1 MIAGCGRQT
10 RVEVGAREQILHI
23 GNGAEPKD
31 LDPATQAA
39 EIEYVIDTALF
50 EGLVN
55 IANDGDTILPGV
67 AERWDVSPD
76 GRTYTFH
83 LRSDAR
89 WSDGGPVIA
98 DDFVYSFRRV
108 FTPSMGCQNNV
119 YGFMIKGSRAMNEGK
134 DAALG
139 VAAID
144 ARTLRI
150 ELEYRAPYL
159 LYILAGAPFVPVP
172 RAVVER
178 FGGGTRPG
186 SPWTRPGKIV
196 CNGPFILS
204 SWRPNQEVVAT
215 RNPYYWDARR
225 TRLRE
230 IHFYPTDDV
239 ESEERA
245 FRAGQLHITY
255 GLPTSKIAS
264 YRERGDPQ
272 LHVTPQLDTTYVL
285 FNVKVPPFNDT
296 RIRRA
301 LALAIDREKIV
312 PAVGKGSL
320 DPAHSLTRP
329 GTGGYTPPAV
339 VDFDPSLAQKL
350 LAEAGYPGGKG
361 FPPATIRIS
370 RGPLATLVEAI
381 QNSWQEVLG
390 INIGIEVQE
399 QKTFFD
405 AIHSKDY
412 HVAFTPFF
420 YGVNAAE
427 TILMIAQGESLWND
441 TGWKSP
447 AFDQAYHDAS
457 FAPDETVR
465 RAAFDRMERLIHDEA
480 PYIPIG
486 FLNQPHLISSKV
498 RGWRDNALYAID
510 WRELW
515 LEP

>member
-1 MIAGCGRQT
+1 MRLHDCRLRKAA

-150 ELEYRAPYL
+150 ELEYRAAFPVHS
-159 LYILAGAPFVPVP
+159 AGAPFVPVP

-215 RNPYYWDARR
+215 RNPYYWDARAHAAAR
-225 TRLRE
+225 DSFLSHRRCRIRGARVPRRAAAHHLRSA
-230 IHFYPTDDV
+230 HQQDC
-239 ESEERA
+239 
-245 FRAGQLHITY
+245 L
-255 GLPTSKIAS
+255 

-272 LHVTPQLDTTYVL
+272 LHVTPQSDTT
-285 FNVKVPPFNDT
+285 
-296 RIRRA
+296 
-301 LALAIDREKIV
+301 
-312 PAVGKGSL
+312 
-320 DPAHSLTRP
+320 
-329 GTGGYTPPAV
+329 
-339 VDFDPSLAQKL
+339 
-350 LAEAGYPGGKG
+350 
-361 FPPATIRIS
+361 
-370 RGPLATLVEAI
+370 
-381 QNSWQEVLG
+381 
-390 INIGIEVQE
+390 
-399 QKTFFD
+399 
-405 AIHSKDY
+405 
-412 HVAFTPFF
+412 
-420 YGVNAAE
+420 
-427 TILMIAQGESLWND
+427 
-441 TGWKSP
+441 
-447 AFDQAYHDAS
+447 
-457 FAPDETVR
+457 
-465 RAAFDRMERLIHDEA
+465 
-480 PYIPIG
+480 
-486 FLNQPHLISSKV
+486 
-498 RGWRDNALYAID
+498 
-510 WRELW
+510 
-515 LEP
+515 